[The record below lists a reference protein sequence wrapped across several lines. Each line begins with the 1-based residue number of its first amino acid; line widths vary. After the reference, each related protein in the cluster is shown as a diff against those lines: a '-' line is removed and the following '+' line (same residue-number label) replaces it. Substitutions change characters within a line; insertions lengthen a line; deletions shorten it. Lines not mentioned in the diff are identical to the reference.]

1 MLSVIIPIYAATS
14 SDVDLLRAAL
24 RGLNA
29 YTFRDFEVLVAD
41 DASPH
46 PEAIRA
52 LATAEGARLIRQS
65 VQRGPAAA
73 RNAAA
78 AQASGDILVFFD
90 ADTSV
95 HPDTLHR
102 FARAFSDDPTLDAL
116 LGSYDQQPTAP
127 GHVSRFRNLLH
138 SFVHHRAN
146 GRATTFWTGCGA
158 VRKHRFL
165 SAGGFSETFTRA
177 SIEDVEFGLRLHQAG
192 AILQLDPRIQ
202 VTHHKAWTLRSMV
215 WTDLYLRA
223 IPWVGLMRKHPL
235 PRDLNFRMSDRV
247 SGALVALL
255 IPALIGASWR
265 GGAWWLAPLL
275 AFAAIALLN
284 VPLFRFL
291 ARAGGWWEAL
301 LSYPLLLTYFA
312 TCVAGLIAGRAK
324 EYTTNASSE

>member
-1 MLSVIIPIYAATS
+1 MLSVIIPIYAATP
-14 SDVDLLRAAL
+14 SDVDLLRGAL
-24 RGLNA
+24 QSLNA
-29 YTFRDFEVLVAD
+29 STFRDFEILIAD

-46 PEAIRA
+46 PEPIRA
-52 LATAEGARLIRQS
+52 LAIAEGALLVRQP

-78 AQASGDILVFFD
+78 ARASGEILVFFD

-95 HPDTLHR
+95 HADTLHR
-102 FARAFSDDPTLDAL
+102 FARAFNDDPGLDAL
-116 LGSYDQQPTAP
+116 VGSYDQQPTAP
-127 GHVSRFRNLLH
+127 GRVSRFRNLLH

-158 VRKHRFL
+158 VRKHRFV
-165 SAGGFSETFTRA
+165 SAEGFSETFTRA
-177 SIEDVEFGLRLHQAG
+177 SIEDVEFGLRLHQSG
-192 AILQLDPRIQ
+192 ARLELDPRIQ

-255 IPALIGASWR
+255 MPALLFAFWR
-265 GGAWWLAPLL
+265 GGVWWLAPLL
-275 AFAAIALLN
+275 SLAAIALLN
-284 VPLFRFL
+284 APLFRFL
-291 ARAGGWWEAL
+291 ARAGGWPEAL